1 MNVTLAWKMAKI
13 LGPWIIGAIIG
24 GIIVGKVQ
32 QVRLDTRAVE
42 LTRLQHE
49 LTVCQESNVAGQAT
63 IESLRDELRGALK
76 NCESRIR
83 AKEKTLSEIRMIDS
97 VTIKRGTNEDNGD
110 SDPLLGLLNGVY
122 DAPGGQADHKD

>member
-1 MNVTLAWKMAKI
+1 MNVTLAWKIAKI
-13 LGPWIIGAIIG
+13 LGPWIIGAVIG

-32 QVRLDTRAVE
+32 QVRLDARAVE

-49 LTVCQESNVAGQAT
+49 LAVCQDANVAGQVA
-63 IESLRDELRGALK
+63 IEGLRGELTGVLK

-97 VTIKRGTNEDNGD
+97 VTVKRGTNEENGD
-110 SDPLLGLLNGVY
+110 SDPLLRLLNGMY
-122 DAPGGQADHKD
+122 DAPGGQADRTD